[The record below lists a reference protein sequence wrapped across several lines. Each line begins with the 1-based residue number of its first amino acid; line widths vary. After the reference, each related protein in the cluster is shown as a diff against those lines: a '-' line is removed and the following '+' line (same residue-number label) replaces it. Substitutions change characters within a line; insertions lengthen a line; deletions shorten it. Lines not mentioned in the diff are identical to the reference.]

1 MDGVRLFCVPISS
14 CRKKKNNEDLYMTSV
29 AVLGIGI
36 IPFGKHP
43 EQTVVDMAV
52 QSAYLAVKDAGIK
65 PGQVEAGFFANALAG
80 RLFGD
85 GTIGQ
90 NVFWE
95 IGINK
100 IPVVN
105 VENACT
111 SGSTAFYLAYNAIAS
126 GQAEAALV
134 VGAEKMCVPEFG
146 LINSGETE
154 LDTQLGLVA
163 PASFA
168 LRAVRH
174 NHEFGTTAEQ
184 LAAVAV
190 KNRRHAGMNP
200 LAYFR
205 KPIALEE
212 VLAAP
217 MIVDPLTRLQ
227 CCPIADGAAAVVLGS
242 NSLARANRR
251 AISINAA
258 ILCTGSYESPQNM
271 TLWETD
277 YRGCR
282 LAYEKAGIGPEDLD
296 VVECHDAFTIS
307 EILHYEA
314 LGLCPPGEGGRMV
327 SDGQTALG
335 GRIPVNVSGGLL
347 SRGHPVAATGVAQ
360 ICEIVTQLRHEA
372 GPRQVEGAKIGLAH
386 CMGGDK
392 AGDTK
397 SCTVSVFSF

>member
-1 MDGVRLFCVPISS
+1 MA
-14 CRKKKNNEDLYMTSV
+14 SV

-95 IGINK
+95 IGINR
-100 IPVVN
+100 IPVIN

-163 PASFA
+163 PAGFA
-168 LRAVRH
+168 IRAVRH
-174 NHEFGTTAEQ
+174 RHEFDTTAEQ

-205 KPIALEE
+205 KLITLEE

-242 NSLARANRR
+242 NSLAKANRR
-251 AISINAA
+251 AISINAT

-397 SCTVSVFSF
+397 SCTVSIFSV

>member
-1 MDGVRLFCVPISS
+1 MDGGRYFYVLISPL
-14 CRKKKNNEDLYMTSV
+14 RKKKNDKDLYMASV

-43 EQTVVDMAV
+43 EQTVVEMAV
-52 QSAYLAVKDAGIK
+52 QSAYLAVKDADIR

-95 IGINK
+95 IGINR

-205 KPIALEE
+205 KPITLEE

-242 NSLARANRR
+242 NSLAGSNRR
-251 AISINAA
+251 AVSINAA

-347 SRGHPVAATGVAQ
+347 SRGHPVAATGVVQ
-360 ICEIVTQLRHEA
+360 ICEIVTQLRQEA
-372 GPRQVEGAKIGLAH
+372 GARQVEGARIGLAH

-397 SCTVSVFSF
+397 SCTVSILSV

>member
-1 MDGVRLFCVPISS
+1 MSA
-14 CRKKKNNEDLYMTSV
+14 V
-29 AVLGIGI
+29 AVIGAGI
-36 IPFGKHP
+36 IAFGKHP
-43 EQTVVDMAV
+43 EQTLVDMAA
-52 QSAYLAVKDAGIK
+52 QAAFQALRDSGLR
-65 PGQVEAGFFANALAG
+65 PGQVEIGFFASGLAG

-85 GTIGQ
+85 MTVGQ
-90 NVFWE
+90 NAFWE
-95 IGINK
+95 VGINR
-100 IPVVN
+100 IPIIN

-111 SGSTAFYLAYNAIAS
+111 SGSTAFFLAYNAIAS
-126 GQAEAALV
+126 GQAEIAMV

-146 LINSGETE
+146 LINSGDSE

-174 NHEFGTTAEQ
+174 MLDYGTTVEQ
-184 LAAVAV
+184 LAQVAV
-190 KNRRHAGMNP
+190 KNRRHAQQNP
-200 LAYFR
+200 IAYFN
-205 KPIALEE
+205 KPIGLEE
-212 VLAAP
+212 VLKAP

-227 CCPIADGAAAVVLGS
+227 CCPIADGAAAVILGS
-242 NSLARANRR
+242 PALAKKIGRAV
-251 AISINAA
+251 SIKAA
-258 ILCTGSYESPQNM
+258 ILCTGSYENPQD
-271 TLWETD
+271 LARWETD

-296 VVECHDAFTIS
+296 LVECHDAFTIA

-314 LGLCPPGEGGRMV
+314 LGLCPPGEGGRLV
-327 SDGQTALG
+327 AEGHTALG

-360 ICEIVTQLRHEA
+360 IVEIVTQLRREA
-372 GPRQVEGAKIGLAH
+372 GPRQVPDARIGLAH

-397 SCTVSVFSF
+397 SCTVAVLGV